1 MLKMYNPKSLITKI
15 SSNVRDTLCNV
26 RTMTI
31 PLAIVITGLDFT
43 VMMTSFARFYPPPP
57 SVSPRH
63 NVYSVH

>member
-1 MLKMYNPKSLITKI
+1 MLKMYNPKSLITKV

-31 PLAIVITGLDFT
+31 SLAIVITGLDFT
-43 VMMTSFARFYPPPP
+43 VMMTSFARFPPTP